1 MTFSVSSRISLSK
14 RLQVRIAVDEHCLER
29 FGQDPQDIQ
38 AALDALSY
46 LILHLAKVKASAD
59 EFEII
64 YEQSLL
70 KPSMKEAFQQAV
82 FPHLDELRE
91 ILAAENV
98 KDVKRFKDLNW
109 RLNVVTSCR
118 ARQKVMV
125 PKYTLKLDLETSTLD
140 KEGQEGQKTES
151 FVLDVDYTNLKR
163 IQLELEE
170 ALKSIDA
177 PYSKKVVKFLK

>member
-1 MTFSVSSRISLSK
+1 M
-14 RLQVRIAVDEHCLER
+14 
-29 FGQDPQDIQ
+29 
-38 AALDALSY
+38 
-46 LILHLAKVKASAD
+46 
-59 EFEII
+59 
-64 YEQSLL
+64 
-70 KPSMKEAFQQAV
+70 
-82 FPHLDELRE
+82 FPHLEELRE
-91 ILAAENV
+91 ILAAEND

-109 RLNVVTSCR
+109 RLSVVTFCR

-125 PKYTLKLDLETSTLD
+125 PKYTLKIDLETSKIEEATAAA
-140 KEGQEGQKTES
+140 QTTES

>member
-1 MTFSVSSRISLSK
+1 MISRCSNPSLK
-14 RLQVRIAVDEHCLER
+14 
-29 FGQDPQDIQ
+29 G
-38 AALDALSY
+38 
-46 LILHLAKVKASAD
+46 
-59 EFEII
+59 
-64 YEQSLL
+64 
-70 KPSMKEAFQQAV
+70 AFQQAV
-82 FPHLDELRE
+82 FPHLEELRE
-91 ILAAENV
+91 ILAAEND

-109 RLNVVTSCR
+109 RLSVVTSCR

-125 PKYTLKLDLETSTLD
+125 PKYTLKIDLETSTI
-140 KEGQEGQKTES
+140 EEATSAAQTTES

>member
-1 MTFSVSSRISLSK
+1 M
-14 RLQVRIAVDEHCLER
+14 
-29 FGQDPQDIQ
+29 
-38 AALDALSY
+38 
-46 LILHLAKVKASAD
+46 KANAD

-91 ILAAENV
+91 ILAAEND
-98 KDVKRFKDLNW
+98 KDVKRFKDLTW

-118 ARQKVMV
+118 ARQKVMM
-125 PKYTLKLDLETSTLD
+125 PKYTLKLDLETSTID
-140 KEGQEGQKTES
+140 KGGEEGQKTES

-163 IQLELEE
+163 IQQELEE

>member
-14 RLQVRIAVDEHCLER
+14 RLQVRIAVHEHCLER

-59 EFEII
+59 EFDII

-70 KPSMKEAFQQAV
+70 KLSLKEAFQQAV

-91 ILAAENV
+91 ILAAENE

-109 RLNVVTSCR
+109 RLSVVTSCR

-125 PKYTLKLDLETSTLD
+125 PKYTLKLDLETSTID
-140 KEGQEGQKTES
+140 KGGEEGQ
-151 FVLDVDYTNLKR
+151 
-163 IQLELEE
+163 
-170 ALKSIDA
+170 
-177 PYSKKVVKFLK
+177 